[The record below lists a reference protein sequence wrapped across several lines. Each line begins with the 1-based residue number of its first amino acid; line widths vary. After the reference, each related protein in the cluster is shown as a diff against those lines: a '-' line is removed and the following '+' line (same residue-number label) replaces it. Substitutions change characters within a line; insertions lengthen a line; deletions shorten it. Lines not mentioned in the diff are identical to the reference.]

1 MAKTG
6 LQELDLPFCLKQ
18 PKGKKAKYVK
28 WCFQGTGHQTVKDS
42 ATRDMRNR
50 WGVSSVSRVI
60 SQSPGVARGG
70 GEKQGGLPE
79 QFL

>member
-50 WGVSSVSRVI
+50 
-60 SQSPGVARGG
+60 
-70 GEKQGGLPE
+70 
-79 QFL
+79 